1 MHLPTQL
8 LLTKQWVNVL
18 NQKKLFKTNSPFFTK
33 QYCTDFLKKTSPNI
47 VFQLKSAEKSGWFSP
62 NQIFRINVTIESSA
76 RFKQVAT
83 NFIFSSFVQ
92 NKSIPCIGF
101 RFFLYDLLLLKNS
114 EKFHFEAFKDGWVLP
129 NKNLTTGFVK
139 LKSNGEF
146 RRLKSTQSESVTSIM
161 RNRDVITFQLPQR
174 VNSSFS
180 EKLAPIEGLKNFVF
194 KMDSNLDNKKLTEN
208 NITDHT
214 KVFQNTQIQV
224 GDLIRWGQEIC
235 PGFGSAYSGQI
246 LKITDKKIVLRHGIS
261 ILASARG
268 IIHVFHNDLI
278 QKNDLL
284 VTLKSRRL
292 QTEDIVQG
300 IPKIE
305 QLFEARETKGGEI
318 IANSVHT
325 KLQNF
330 FVDALKSG
338 NLALAVPE
346 SVQQIQVFLVE
357 NILEAYL
364 NQGVKISEKHVEV
377 VVRQM
382 TTRVRI
388 LAGGDTGLLPGE
400 LVQLTWI
407 QELNKQLKI
416 LGNRQATYEPIIL
429 GITKSVLQSESF
441 LLAASFQ
448 EVSRVLVRSAL
459 SRKTD
464 FLRGLHENVI
474 LGQLVPAGTG
484 LLVDN
489 RDEIL
494 KKSLSSVKLN
504 P

>member
-1 MHLPTQL
+1 M
-8 LLTKQWVNVL
+8 
-18 NQKKLFKTNSPFFTK
+18 
-33 QYCTDFLKKTSPNI
+33 
-47 VFQLKSAEKSGWFSP
+47 
-62 NQIFRINVTIESSA
+62 
-76 RFKQVAT
+76 
-83 NFIFSSFVQ
+83 
-92 NKSIPCIGF
+92 
-101 RFFLYDLLLLKNS
+101 
-114 EKFHFEAFKDGWVLP
+114 
-129 NKNLTTGFVK
+129 
-139 LKSNGEF
+139 
-146 RRLKSTQSESVTSIM
+146 
-161 RNRDVITFQLPQR
+161 
-174 VNSSFS
+174 
-180 EKLAPIEGLKNFVF
+180 
-194 KMDSNLDNKKLTEN
+194 
-208 NITDHT
+208 
-214 KVFQNTQIQV
+214 
-224 GDLIRWGQEIC
+224 
-235 PGFGSAYSGQI
+235 
-246 LKITDKKIVLRHGIS
+246 
-261 ILASARG
+261 
-268 IIHVFHNDLI
+268 
-278 QKNDLL
+278 
-284 VTLKSRRL
+284 
-292 QTEDIVQG
+292 
-300 IPKIE
+300 
-305 QLFEARETKGGEI
+305 
-318 IANSVHT
+318 
-325 KLQNF
+325 
-330 FVDALKSG
+330 
-338 NLALAVPE
+338 
-346 SVQQIQVFLVE
+346 FLVE